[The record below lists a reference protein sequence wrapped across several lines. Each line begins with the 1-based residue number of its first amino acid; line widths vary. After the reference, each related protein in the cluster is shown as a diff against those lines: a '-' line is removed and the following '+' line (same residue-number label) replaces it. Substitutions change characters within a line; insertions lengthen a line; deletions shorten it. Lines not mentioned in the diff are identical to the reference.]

1 MTLCLE
7 LLSSYNLCAVLDAG
21 VGDGQM
27 ALAAALQRVPYAGA
41 CLTEEHMA
49 AVTERIVCQIMLKML
64 HSNEPVYE
72 AKFAA
77 SFLPR
82 TQHRCGYI
90 DSDKVFRMYSWI
102 FKTLT

>member
-1 MTLCLE
+1 MMLCLE
-7 LLSSYNLCAVLDAG
+7 LLSSYNLCSVLDAG

-27 ALAAALQRVPYAGA
+27 AVACALQRVPYAGA

-77 SFLPR
+77 SCLATPRHQYVLFLS
-82 TQHRCGYI
+82 HF
-90 DSDKVFRMYSWI
+90 V
-102 FKTLT
+102 L